1 MPRKGKDKAVSEVEA
16 AQLVTWRYLVR
27 NPYFQSDM
35 RNLRESMIDG
45 PAGPSEFMSECET
58 VADKWGLLRIPP
70 SAIIYWPGENL
81 NRDEVRDSEHYG
93 SDFGVLYSPVASTEL
108 REDRFLHLIVD
119 LEQPADVLL
128 PLFQEELRQQTEKR
142 SRRRRRLDKAD
153 FYLEVYDRAKEGATF
168 VEIASELDRKPKTV
182 ISAYLTASS
191 NIFGPA
197 PAPKKARLSL
207 AYFDPSTHSV
217 SSCATCRNAK
227 TAEEMCNDVRQYVSQ
242 DHKAQREITGHDT
255 TR

>member
-27 NPYFQSDM
+27 NPDFQSDM
-35 RNLRESMIDG
+35 RNLRKSMIDG
-45 PAGPSEFMSECET
+45 PAGLSEFMSECES

-70 SAIIYWPGENL
+70 SAIIYWPGEDL
-81 NRDEVRDSEHYG
+81 NRDEVRDTEHYG
-93 SDFGVLYSPVASTEL
+93 SEFGMSYAPVASIEL
-108 REDRFLHLIVD
+108 REDRFLHLRVD

-153 FYLEVYDRAKEGATF
+153 FYLEVYDRAKDGATF
-168 VEIASELDRKPKTV
+168 VEIASELDRKPSTV
-182 ISAYLTASS
+182 KSAYITAAH

-197 PAPKKARLSL
+197 RAPTKDRLPL
-207 AYFDPSTHSV
+207 AYFDLTAHV
-217 SSCATCRNAK
+217 RGCTTCRNAK
-227 TAEEMCNDVRQYVSQ
+227 KAEEMCREVRLYVSQ
-242 DHKAQREITGHDT
+242 DHVAQREITGHDT